1 MWLDTYYMR
10 SSMLPTFL
18 SPILADR
25 ALVIGKSI
33 NFIRLCIQRS
43 PKGAVLSEL
52 KAQIKTR
59 GLLPGMPRPSV
70 ASALGFGTKEV
81 QTDNEENDDDSDIDD
96 NNDAT
101 VMGSTVAYA
110 EVEASLRALRYGSV
124 DSRPDPQ
131 EEDGHKGDSEGDS
144 GLKLMELITKISAAT
159 DSRLLILMEQRFQ
172 LSTHLLALKKFMLL
186 GMPFRRV
193 LFTIKLLHKCFEFL
207 CSLLMPYWLGSCV
220 LCRTC
225 RQNRLFET
233 LFHTVIILSKHH
245 HHHATRARGF
255 CDLSY
260 GLYICIYVFICIHIY
275 VYKYIYMIL

>member
-1 MWLDTYYMR
+1 MLHGELHDSCKEFFVGCKTKSHSGSVGNMWLDTYYMR

-18 SPILADR
+18 SPILAER

-59 GLLPGMPRPSV
+59 TKQGQGGLLPGMPRPSV
-70 ASALGFGTKEV
+70 ASALGFGRDRAVKETTV
-81 QTDNEENDDDSDIDD
+81 NREDSDDSDIDD

-124 DSRPDPQ
+124 DSYPDPQ
-131 EEDGHKGDSEGDS
+131 EEGGGGRGHQGDRGSSEGDS

-159 DSRLLILMEQRFQ
+159 DSRLLLLMEKRFQ
-172 LSTHLLALKKFMLL
+172 LSVHLLALKKFMLL
-186 GMPFRRV
+186 GQGDFV
-193 LFTIKLLHKCFEFL
+193 TC
-207 CSLLMPYWLGSCV
+207 LMDSVGPEL
-220 LCRTC
+220 
-225 RQNRLFET
+225 
-233 LFHTVIILSKHH
+233 KK
-245 HHHATRARGF
+245 RANQ
-255 CDLSY
+255 
-260 GLYICIYVFICIHIY
+260 LYRSMCL
-275 VYKYIYMIL
+275 M